1 MSIGTVLDE
10 AWTLFTR
17 FFLRFFLIALVVFA
31 SINLVYALL
40 VEAISSDN
48 DGAAVL
54 LALLGLATA
63 VIGATWLQG
72 AFVYAVQDAR
82 DGTFDASLGQ
92 IFSRVAPS
100 ILPLLGAGLL
110 AGLGIA
116 LGFLLLIIPGLFL
129 ITIWAV
135 VAPVIVVEKP
145 GVFAAFGRSRELVRG
160 HGWTVFGIVH
170 HHRAPLRHRERAPSG
185 RVLRAARVPRDPH
198 RLDDRAGRRHALRR
212 DRDRGHVLPASRG
225 RRRRC
230 RDARRGVTLD
240 PETEARIEEPASAD
254 AVREARL
261 TPAEA
266 VEHMRIR
273 LPDRGNRKL
282 RRVLER
288 ANADRVLK
296 GWWHV
301 ANVNAVVRLQIN
313 DHSWVHIQI
322 VANIALK
329 LLRQLTKHRIEPSVV
344 RDYGMTNEDAEVVV
358 VLAALTH
365 CVGMSVHRRGH
376 EDWSLFLAEP
386 KLRELL
392 DGIYE
397 EPDRTVIVSE
407 VLQAIT
413 SHRAD
418 GEPLSLEA
426 GIMRVGDA
434 LDMAKGR
441 SRIPFEKGQVSMHS
455 LSAAAVE
462 EVLIVDGEVK
472 PVRIEII
479 MNNSSGLF
487 QVDGLLKAKLRGS
500 GLEPHVEVIAH
511 IDTADEKRLVP
522 EYRLEI

>member
-1 MSIGTVLDE
+1 M
-10 AWTLFTR
+10 
-17 FFLRFFLIALVVFA
+17 
-31 SINLVYALL
+31 
-40 VEAISSDN
+40 
-48 DGAAVL
+48 
-54 LALLGLATA
+54 
-63 VIGATWLQG
+63 
-72 AFVYAVQDAR
+72 
-82 DGTFDASLGQ
+82 
-92 IFSRVAPS
+92 
-100 ILPLLGAGLL
+100 
-110 AGLGIA
+110 
-116 LGFLLLIIPGLFL
+116 
-129 ITIWAV
+129 
-135 VAPVIVVEKP
+135 
-145 GVFAAFGRSRELVRG
+145 
-160 HGWTVFGIVH
+160 
-170 HHRAPLRHRERAPSG
+170 
-185 RVLRAARVPRDPH
+185 
-198 RLDDRAGRRHALRR
+198 
-212 DRDRGHVLPASRG
+212 
-225 RRRRC
+225 
-230 RDARRGVTLD
+230 TLD
-240 PETEARIEEPASAD
+240 PETEARIEEPVSAD

-288 ANADRVLK
+288 ANADKELK

-301 ANVNAVVRLQIN
+301 SNVNAVVRLQIN

-329 LLRQLTKHRIEPSVV
+329 LLRQLTKHGVEPSLV
-344 RDYGMTNEDAEVVV
+344 RDYGMENEDAEVVV

-397 EPDRTVIVSE
+397 EPDRTVVVSE

-426 GIMRVGDA
+426 GILRVADA

-462 EVLIVDGEVK
+462 EVMIGDGETK
-472 PVRIEII
+472 PVRIEIV